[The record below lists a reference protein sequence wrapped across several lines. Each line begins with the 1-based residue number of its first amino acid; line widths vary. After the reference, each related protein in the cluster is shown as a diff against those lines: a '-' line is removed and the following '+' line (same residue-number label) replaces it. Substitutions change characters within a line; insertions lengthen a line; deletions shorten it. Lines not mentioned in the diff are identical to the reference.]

1 MDGLG
6 PGRMIMQPDLPR
18 RAAGGSGVPFQSV
31 RRMSAARLHWM
42 MRALPVST
50 VDAEFAPGPI
60 LVLAPHPDD
69 ESLGCGGLIAAAHAS
84 GRAVFVLVLTDG
96 TGSHPG
102 SVAYPAARLRQLR
115 EAESREAA
123 GKLGLPGQ
131 NVRFLGLRDAN
142 APQSGEAAETAAQAV
157 AEHARACKA
166 ATILT
171 TWRHDPHCDHL
182 AASLIGARAADLSGA
197 ELFEYP
203 VWGWT
208 LPGRRLLE
216 AGPVAG
222 FRLDVSAHLPEK
234 RRAIECHRSQLG
246 QVITDDPAGFVLE
259 ARFVALF
266 TGAYEIF
273 LRV

>member
-1 MDGLG
+1 
-6 PGRMIMQPDLPR
+6 MQPGAPDVTR
-18 RAAGGSGVPFQSV
+18 GAAGVTGVLIQSG
-31 RRMSAARLHWM
+31 RRTSAARLHWM
-42 MRALPVST
+42 MRTLPVST
-50 VDAEFAPGPI
+50 VDAEIAPGPI

-69 ESLGCGGLIAAAHAS
+69 ESLGCGGLIAAAQAG

-115 EAESREAA
+115 EAESRQAA
-123 GKLGLPGQ
+123 HMLGLPEQ
-131 NVRFLGLRDAN
+131 HVSFLGLTDAH
-142 APQSGEAAETAAQAV
+142 APQRGEAAEAAAQAI
-157 AEHARACKA
+157 ATHARACGA
-166 ATILT
+166 MTILT

-182 AASLIGARAADLSGA
+182 AASLLGERAAELLGA
-197 ELFEYP
+197 DLFEYP

-222 FRLDVSAHLPEK
+222 FRLDVSAHLPAK

-259 ARFVALF
+259 AQFVALF
-266 TGAYEIF
+266 TGAYETF